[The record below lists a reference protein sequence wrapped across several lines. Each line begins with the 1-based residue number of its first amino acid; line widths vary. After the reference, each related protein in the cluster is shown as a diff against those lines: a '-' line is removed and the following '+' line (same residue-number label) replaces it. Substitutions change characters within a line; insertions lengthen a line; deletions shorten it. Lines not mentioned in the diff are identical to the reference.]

1 MYHHAYSYCK
11 WRLANCFYF
20 YKTFGISAQLLKRT
34 RITRIRRVNTIR
46 KTVVKT
52 RFERGFRF
60 KVYTA
65 IFHYTRCF
73 IVSIRTK
80 NKNTRTNHRFRRYM
94 PLLARSIFPIQP
106 YSVFSIT
113 NTMAGVR
120 SDNNRVKHNGT
131 LPRAAAA
138 AADYS
143 WRVRRGGERDEET
156 DATFPWFRN
165 VRGVIIIITPV
176 SLRRGFRIVFF
187 VPVFI
192 IAPCSEYNT
201 DVRRFIDDYSNWTRV
216 LIFLVVFIFNRRV
229 LTIAFRPN

>member
-1 MYHHAYSYCK
+1 VYHHAYSYCK

-120 SDNNRVKHNGT
+120 SDNNRVKHNGSHPP
-131 LPRAAAA
+131 PR
-138 AADYS
+138 
-143 WRVRRGGERDEET
+143 RRRRLFVACEEGAVKGT
-156 DATFPWFRN
+156 KKQTRRSLGFGTFE
-165 VRGVIIIITPV
+165 G
-176 SLRRGFRIVFF
+176 
-187 VPVFI
+187 
-192 IAPCSEYNT
+192 
-201 DVRRFIDDYSNWTRV
+201 
-216 LIFLVVFIFNRRV
+216 
-229 LTIAFRPN
+229 